1 MQYFYAK
8 SLIHDFHKICTEIK
22 VLFCIVLVKKVT
34 TFYFF
39 IFDPKKNYILT
50 KMIELWY
57 FYIPL
62 NQCINMSKLTCKVWV
77 GYILWS
83 MYRQTDEITA

>member
-1 MQYFYAK
+1 MYRNK
-8 SLIHDFHKICTEIK
+8 SSILHSSC
-22 VLFCIVLVKKVT
+22 KKGHNI
-34 TFYFF
+34 FF
-39 IFDPKKNYILT
+39 VIFDPKKNYLLT
-50 KMIELWY
+50 KTIELWY